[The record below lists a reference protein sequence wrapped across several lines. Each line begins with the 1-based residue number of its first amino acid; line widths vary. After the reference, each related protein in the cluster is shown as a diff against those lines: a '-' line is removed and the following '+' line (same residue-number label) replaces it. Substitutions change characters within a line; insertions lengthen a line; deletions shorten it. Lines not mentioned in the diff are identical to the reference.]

1 MRADSQYLLM
11 EEDGLDG
18 GAAGEIRTELGVV
31 TPDAAYSS
39 GSPHSMQNYSLDDPE
54 EPPQA
59 SNRLA
64 AGTSLAKPLAAERES
79 APSGGSHVGPTTIDI
94 ASEREDVKMMKGVEK
109 SDA

>member
-1 MRADSQYLLM
+1 M

-31 TPDAAYSS
+31 TPDAVEYSS

-54 EPPQA
+54 EPAQT

-64 AGTSLAKPLAAERES
+64 EGTPVAKSHTADREM
-79 APSGGSHVGPTTIDI
+79 APSGGSYVGPMTIDI